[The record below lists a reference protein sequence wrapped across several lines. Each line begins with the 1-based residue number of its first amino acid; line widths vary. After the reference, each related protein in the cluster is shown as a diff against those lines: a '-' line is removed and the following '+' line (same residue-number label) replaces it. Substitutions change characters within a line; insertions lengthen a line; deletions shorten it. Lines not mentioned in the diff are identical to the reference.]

1 MNGATAEPEVST
13 ISPPSRT
20 NQIMIGKSQNFFRS
34 FINDQRSIKNSPIET
49 SKFCPTETMGTV
61 GQQQPFQ
68 RETNYDERAEMIS
81 ANSMRFQTAQLN
93 YFRIVFLDVTR
104 V

>member
-1 MNGATAEPEVST
+1 
-13 ISPPSRT
+13 
-20 NQIMIGKSQNFFRS
+20 
-34 FINDQRSIKNSPIET
+34 
-49 SKFCPTETMGTV
+49 MGTV

-81 ANSMRFQTAQLN
+81 ANSMPFQTAQLN